1 MVQMYFPRQLQSYL
15 AAYTNKL
22 FSYFNP
28 YIQLTIPEYSGEQMA
43 RSDAYANIES
53 YLAASPSV
61 LRRARKLRA
70 GIGPNSKKLLITVG
84 EHEEVVDELAGGMK
98 VWWLSSKERPSPQ
111 TIMRGMAEEE
121 RRYYRLTFH
130 RRHQEFVYGSYLPR
144 VQEEGR
150 AATVKNRQRRLFTNN
165 PSNKWYGVHTVG
177 VEPRGVRAPVEV
189 RHTGDGPGRE
199 AGDRR
204 RPHPV
209 PGWQGVLRG
218 DRQGVETGY
227 LLYGPPGTGKSS
239 MIAAMA
245 NLLDYDVY
253 DLELTVIEN
262 NTELRKLFIETTGK
276 SIIVIEDID
285 CSLDLTGKRNKEKT
299 KDDEPN
305 KNVPLGTN
313 EKEESSKNKLL
324 ENGDLNI
331 LYSTGDFVGAPELH
345 RRAVVGMRWERIIV
359 FTTNHVEKLDKALIR
374 RGRMDKHIE
383 MSYCGFEAF
392 KVLAKNYLRVD
403 NHHRFDE
410 VRQLLEEVRMTP
422 ADVAENL
429 MPKSAGKDADT
440 CFEKL
445 VEELKKAK
453 EEATTAAAA
462 AAARGRVLEGDDGV
476 LALDADLFGKE
487 DAVGEESEDHSEH
500 EVDGDD
506 GLEVLAEAGGEESA
520 TGGGGGGG
528 GGGGLGGGRGRGR
541 GGDD

>member
-1 MVQMYFPRQLQSYL
+1 MFLCAMVQQYFPYQLQSYL
-15 AAYTNKL
+15 TPCTNKL
-22 FSYFNP
+22 ISYIYP
-28 YIQLTIPEYSGEQMA
+28 YIQVTIPEYSGDQMA
-43 RSDAYANIES
+43 RSDAYAAVES

-61 LRRARKLRA
+61 LRGARKLKA
-70 GIGPNSKKLLITVG
+70 DIGPNSKKLLITVG

-98 VWWLSSKERPSPQ
+98 VWWLSSKERPSSQ
-111 TIMRGMAEEE
+111 TIMWGGAEED

-165 PSNKWYGVHTVG
+165 PSDNWYGYRRSVWSHMPFEHPSRFDTL
-177 VEPRGVRAPVEV
+177 AMDPVKKQEIV
-189 RHTGDGPGRE
+189 DDLIQFRDSKEYYAEIGKVWKR
-199 AGDRR
+199 
-204 RPHPV
+204 
-209 PGWQGVLRG
+209 
-218 DRQGVETGY
+218 GY
-227 LLYGPPGTGKSS
+227 LLFGPPGTGKSS

-253 DLELTVIEN
+253 DLELTAIKN

-285 CSLDLTGKRNKEKT
+285 CSLDLTGKRNKEKK

-305 KNVPLGTN
+305 KNMPPGTN
-313 EKEESSKNKLL
+313 KKEESSKVTLSGLL
-324 ENGDLNI
+324 NFIDGLW
-331 LYSTGDFVGAPELH
+331 SACGG
-345 RRAVVGMRWERIIV
+345 ERIIV

-422 ADVAENL
+422 ADVAENV
-429 MPKSAGKDADT
+429 MPKSAGEDADT
-440 CFEKL
+440 CLERL

-453 EEATTAAAA
+453 EEAMTAAAA
-462 AAARGRVLEGDDGV
+462 AAAAEAVSKDG
-476 LALDADLFGKE
+476 
-487 DAVGEESEDHSEH
+487 AVGS
-500 EVDGDD
+500 G
-506 GLEVLAEAGGEESA
+506 
-520 TGGGGGGG
+520 
-528 GGGGLGGGRGRGR
+528 
-541 GGDD
+541 